1 MSGAFLVVLSSAR
14 PFRGSSEQKGVVVNW
29 IYHVKSPQHW
39 VSSSPPGYFIV
50 QEEGEDGGSKYVIY
64 KGLFENWR
72 GVVGGDSQLEKIGEF
87 TTLRDAKKN
96 ASYQNS
102 K

>member
-1 MSGAFLVVLSSAR
+1 
-14 PFRGSSEQKGVVVNW
+14 VVVDW
-29 IYHVKSPQHW
+29 IYHAKAPQHW
-39 VSSSPPGYFIV
+39 ASSSPPGYFIV
-50 QEEGEDGGSKYVIY
+50 QEEAEDGGSNYVVY
-64 KGLFENWR
+64 KGQFDDWR

-96 ASYQNS
+96 APFQTS